1 MNILLAYRNIK
12 ANEGSKTP
20 GTDGLNM
27 DDISKYG
34 RKLGSNV
41 KEVVVKEGL
50 HDLFLSHKPVRDA
63 LYNYI
68 FNKTN

>member
-1 MNILLAYRNIK
+1 V
-12 ANEGSKTP
+12 
-20 GTDGLNM
+20 

-68 FNKTN
+68 FNRLKTN